1 MAKWY
6 VKGLD
11 ENTMKPKT
19 VTVSAP
25 NKQTAI
31 EKGLNKIGTKRL
43 YECTL
48 KSV

>member
-11 ENTMKPKT
+11 EKTMMPKT
-19 VTVSAP
+19 VIVTAS
-25 NKQTAI
+25 NKQDAI
-31 EKGLNKIGTKRL
+31 SKGLNKIGTKRFF
-43 YECTL
+43 ECTL

>member
-11 ENTMKPKT
+11 EKTMKPKIVT
-19 VTVSAP
+19 VTAP
-25 NKQTAI
+25 NKQEAI
-31 EKGLNKIGTKRL
+31 TKGLNKIGTNRFF
-43 YECTL
+43 ECTL